1 MASDYKTIKKNLI
14 VAGVTPRL
22 NIFYSIEMGLQG
34 KSWNEITANFHYW
47 LTPVIDHVLF
57 ELKQLFLHFFVY
69 PLQCFYFLITC
80 LAWLPRLILRLL
92 TFQQEGVDLSLEL
105 VLDLV
110 YVSVEFWVQ
119 HFESRQV
126 LTFGD
131 HLVDLVGNHCLAG
144 LSELAEIVNLSSWEQ
159 GAFLLSTNYL
169 LMLLLLLLVVRF
181 LVADDHP
188 LLLGARWFFCNFV
201 GRNFNFHGIQ
211 TF

>member
-1 MASDYKTIKKNLI
+1 VVKEVVEVSDQLLI
-14 VAGVTPRL
+14 VL
-22 NIFYSIEMGLQG
+22 
-34 KSWNEITANFHYW
+34 H
-47 LTPVIDHVLF
+47 IDKAFGFLDLADFFLVA
-57 ELKQLFLHFFVY
+57 LKLFLHFFVY
-69 PLQCFYFLITC
+69 PLECFYFLITC

-144 LSELAEIVNLSSWEQ
+144 LSELTEIVNLAS
-159 GAFLLSTNYL
+159 
-169 LMLLLLLLVVRF
+169 
-181 LVADDHP
+181 
-188 LLLGARWFFCNFV
+188 
-201 GRNFNFHGIQ
+201 
-211 TF
+211 

>member
-1 MASDYKTIKKNLI
+1 MVEKVVEVSDQLLI
-14 VAGVTPRL
+14 VLHIDKA
-22 NIFYSIEMGLQG
+22 FGLLDL
-34 KSWNEITANFHYW
+34 A
-47 LTPVIDHVLF
+47 D
-57 ELKQLFLHFFVY
+57 FFVY

-144 LSELAEIVNLSSWEQ
+144 LSELAEIVNLSS
-159 GAFLLSTNYL
+159 
-169 LMLLLLLLVVRF
+169 
-181 LVADDHP
+181 
-188 LLLGARWFFCNFV
+188 
-201 GRNFNFHGIQ
+201 
-211 TF
+211 